1 MDRQAKE
8 TFVANLKDV
17 FNTSAVVVVAQ
28 NTGLTVSEMNEL
40 RSAMRDAGGQ
50 IKVIK
55 NKLTKIARDG
65 TPLSAIEE
73 YLNGPSMLA
82 YSDDPVAAP
91 KIAIKFAK
99 ENDNFVVL
107 GGSLPEKK
115 IDLGEVKQLA
125 SLPSLDELRAKILGL
140 INTPAGNI
148 ASLVNTPGTNLAQ
161 VVKAYSEKSEAA

>member
-8 TFVANLKDV
+8 SFVANLKDV

-55 NKLTKIARDG
+55 NKLTKIALDG

-125 SLPSLDELRAKILGL
+125 SLPSLDELRGIILGL

-161 VVKAYSEKSEAA
+161 VVRAYSEKSEAA

>member
-1 MDRQAKE
+1 VDRQAKE
-8 TFVANLKDV
+8 SFVANLKDV

-55 NKLTKIARDG
+55 NKLTKIALDG

-107 GGSLPEKK
+107 GGSLLVKK

-161 VVKAYSEKSEAA
+161 VVKAFSEKSEAA

>member
-8 TFVANLKDV
+8 SFVANLKDV

-55 NKLTKIARDG
+55 NKLTKIALDG
-65 TPLSAIEE
+65 TPLSAIAE

-161 VVKAYSEKSEAA
+161 VVKAFSEKSEAA

>member
-1 MDRQAKE
+1 
-8 TFVANLKDV
+8 
-17 FNTSAVVVVAQ
+17 
-28 NTGLTVSEMNEL
+28 
-40 RSAMRDAGGQ
+40 
-50 IKVIK
+50 
-55 NKLTKIARDG
+55 
-65 TPLSAIEE
+65 
-73 YLNGPSMLA
+73 MLA

>member
-1 MDRQAKE
+1 VDRQEKE
-8 TFVANLKDV
+8 TFVATLKDV

-55 NKLTKIARDG
+55 NKLTKIALDG

-115 IDLGEVKQLA
+115 IDLGEVQQLA

-161 VVKAYSEKSEAA
+161 VVKAFSEKSEAA